1 MACRPSHAVAA
12 RTRSGLTAS
21 VPSTTS
27 QPGTSSPP
35 TPRRAQE
42 GSARRRADAVGAS
55 VRLHSRQ
62 AHPAGGQTTR
72 RHSGDRGR
80 PRWANHLVCPGQLV
94 RYSIIAL
101 AQALGVVD
109 YVRRLEEALIAVMTR
124 VGVAN
129 AGRVDGRSGVS
140 LPAKG
145 GRPERKIAAIGG
157 RVDGG
162 VTLHGFAPSCSPRS
176 HLPSE
181 RSRALTGSPLPVVDH
196 RCRVAPAL
204 PVGLHLLHP
213 TLR

>member
-1 MACRPSHAVAA
+1 VACRPSHAVAA

-35 TPRRAQE
+35 MPRP
-42 GSARRRADAVGAS
+42 ARGQFSRRADAVGAS

-72 RHSGDRGR
+72 RHSGGRGR

-94 RYSIIAL
+94 RYSIIAP
-101 AQALGVVD
+101 AKALGIVD
-109 YVRRLEEALIAVMTR
+109 YVRRLEEALIAAMTR
-124 VGVAN
+124 VGVAK

-145 GRPERKIAAIGG
+145 GRPERKIAAIGV

-162 VTLHGFAPSCSPRS
+162 VTLHGFRAQFTIPDLTAFERIVPCGIADAGVTSLSAELGRTLWSPRC
-176 HLPSE
+176 
-181 RSRALTGSPLPVVDH
+181 LT
-196 RCRVAPAL
+196 
-204 PVGLHLLHP
+204 
-213 TLR
+213 